1 MIEHQVTVFD
11 HSSDAGY
18 HFRENPSD
26 QNWAKLVRD
35 ENNVVRS
42 LNDTAAIDGRI
53 RIVPAGEYT
62 IMILAST
69 RIRSGGRTAIRTVSL
84 KSTSHKAPIRWKQGL
99 QLVLRQY
106 LEGDESGGSVAI
118 NAQDATLPPSI
129 QQYLPA
135 SRFSRNASF
144 FGLDV
149 DSIMAFWSH
158 LPPLTRSQTEIIVGA
173 VTDVDRDQ
181 HDASGDQIL
190 WIVEPNA
197 QVSFPNP
204 QSDVRQYHLAPHEQN
219 EHVLERSA
227 SIADQTG
234 VSGNLWLRTFES
246 EMSRRGHDVNHAD
259 HLEIRLH
266 LCNHDKDIDRRTM
279 WRTLALDTLRED
291 PAKHSEYFFLHGDP
305 LAAHEMEGWELED
318 QLESLRPRIMA
329 SKSLHESGEFLR
341 FAAKL
346 HPYADSR
353 LWVQI
358 LQYAPLE
365 SWLQSNHET
374 IMAAFRPA
382 LMGDSGFGLHL
393 LQSVHALNS
402 PAKLGPAVYRLL
414 NDANMILPNAWY
426 RYIRH
431 YPSLKFSK
439 GTYTSQASD
448 KTLLHTPKGTFN
460 LNWEHPLTL
469 ATSMAKLHKEHFE
482 EEEIIRAIEE
492 FSKSQEDLLEGYLAE
507 FQRLYDHNLASISSR
522 IAVSAVLS
530 LHQIGRPGTG
540 PWLDSLFQVSTEISE
555 IKKVLSE
562 LNVDVDDLP
571 DIIIQRIYSNRA
583 NKKVR
588 SLKGYPTPFYSTIKE
603 DPQEAYVRLTFSP
616 KITERL
622 WKMVATPLL
631 RVIAICWLVVYIP
644 RVIYE
649 LYVRIYDG
657 EIPDVLLQESVVGSN
672 FNYWLICGIVLALL
686 VFLRRIKRRQIQ
698 HIWDGNEPR
707 EGLNDKAN

>member
-18 HFRENPSD
+18 HFRESPSD
-26 QNWAKLVRD
+26 QEWAKLVRD

-53 RIVPAGEYT
+53 RIVPAGENT

-99 QLVLRQY
+99 HLVLRQY
-106 LEGDESGGSVAI
+106 LVGDESGGMVAI

-144 FGLDV
+144 IGLDV
-149 DSIMAFWSH
+149 DSIMAFWSY

-173 VTDVDRDQ
+173 VTEVDRDQ
-181 HDASGDQIL
+181 HDASGNKIL

-204 QSDVRQYHLAPHEQN
+204 ESDVRQYTLAPHEQN

-266 LCNHDKDIDRRTM
+266 LCNHDKDEDRRTL
-279 WRTLALDTLRED
+279 WRALALDTLRED
-291 PAKHSEYFFLHGDP
+291 PIKHSEYFFLHGDP
-305 LAAHEMEGWELED
+305 LAAHEMEGWGLED

-329 SKSLHESGEFLR
+329 SGGLHKTGEFLR
-341 FAAKL
+341 FAATL
-346 HPYADSR
+346 HGYADSR
-353 LWVQI
+353 LWVHI

-365 SWLQSNHET
+365 SWLQSNHED
-374 IMAAFRPA
+374 IKAAFKPV
-382 LMGDSGFGLHL
+382 MEVDSEFSLHL
-393 LQSVHALNS
+393 LQSVHALNTQQT
-402 PAKLGPAVYRLL
+402 LGPAVYRLL
-414 NDANMILPNAWY
+414 IDANIILPNDWY

-431 YPSLKFSK
+431 YPSLKFSRDK
-439 GTYTSQASD
+439 YTPQVSG
-448 KTLLHTPKGTFN
+448 KTLLHSPKGTFN
-460 LNWEHPLTL
+460 LNWEHPLSL
-469 ATSMAKLHKEHFE
+469 ATSMAKLHKEYFE
-482 EEEIIRAIEE
+482 EEDIIRVIEE
-492 FSKSQEDLLEGYLAE
+492 FTKSQENLLEGYLAE
-507 FQRLYDHNLASISSR
+507 FQRLYNHNLASISSQ

-530 LHQIGRPGTG
+530 LHQFGRPGTG
-540 PWLDSLFQVSTEISE
+540 PWLDSLFHVSTEISE

-562 LNVDVDDLP
+562 LNIEVDDLP
-571 DIIIQRIYSNRA
+571 DRIIKRIYANRA
-583 NKKVR
+583 NNKVR
-588 SLKGYPTPFYSTIKE
+588 SLKGYPTPFYSTFKE
-603 DPQEAYVRLTFSP
+603 EPQEAYVRLTFSP
-616 KITERL
+616 KISERL
-622 WKMVATPLL
+622 WKLVATPLL
-631 RVIAICWLVVYIP
+631 RVIALCWLVVYIP

-649 LYVRIYDG
+649 LYARIYDG
-657 EIPDVLLQESVVGSN
+657 EIPGFVLQESVVGSN

-698 HIWDGNEPR
+698 HIWNGNELR
-707 EGLNDKAN
+707 EGPNDKAN